1 MKMQSETFFDFDDA
15 KWKNAGEGMQRM
27 ILGV

>member
-1 MKMQSETFFDFDDA
+1 MKMQRKLFDFDDA

-27 ILGV
+27 ILWV